1 MKLPNPFRTQSDPD
15 KCDNAVD
22 TKKNII
28 ERLIARFRQLRFD
41 DASTT
46 VKKVTVW
53 VADPVYISLLMNDPF
68 VEQLK
73 TEIENN
79 LILALKE
86 SEIVVRMGKPAAKIQ
101 ASPIQDE
108 CIWFSF
114 TLAEKPAS
122 PAKPVARITIAG
134 GRGSMKR
141 KVYELDVEKRT
152 LFHIGR
158 GDAELAPCRPFRENQ
173 IVIDDT
179 EKNKEILA
187 MNMHVSASHA
197 DIVYEDGQ
205 FFLKATPY
213 GCRPDGSKTAVIRE
227 KPEGTIVHE
236 IRDSS
241 SRFRLRSGDM
251 IELGES
257 VVLTFTIS

>member
-1 MKLPNPFRTQSDPD
+1 MKLPNIFRPQSDPD

-22 TKKNII
+22 TKKTVI

-41 DASTT
+41 DASMP

-53 VADPVYISLLMNDPF
+53 VSDPVYINLLMNDSF
-68 VEQLK
+68 VGQLK
-73 TEIENN
+73 REIENN

-101 ASPIQDE
+101 ASPIKDYD
-108 CIWFSF
+108 IWFSF
-114 TLAEKPAS
+114 TLAEKPTG
-122 PAKPVARITIAG
+122 PAKTIARISIAG
-134 GRGSMKR
+134 GRGSLKR
-141 KVYELDVEKRT
+141 KVYELDTEKRT

-158 GDAELAPCRPFRENQ
+158 GDVDLTPSRPFRENQ

-179 EKNKEILA
+179 EKNKALREL
-187 MNMHVSASHA
+187 NMHVSASHA
-197 DIVYEDGQ
+197 DIVYEDGK

-227 KPEGTIVHE
+227 KPEGTMVHE
-236 IRDSS
+236 VRDAS

-257 VVLTFTIS
+257 VVLSFTLS